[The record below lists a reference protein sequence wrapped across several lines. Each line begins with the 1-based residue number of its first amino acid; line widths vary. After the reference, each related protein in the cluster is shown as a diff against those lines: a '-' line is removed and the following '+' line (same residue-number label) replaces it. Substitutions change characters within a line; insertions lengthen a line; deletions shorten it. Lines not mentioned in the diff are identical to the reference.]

1 MSEQETENKDERER
15 ESVRNRGERVRKRDE
30 RKRVGRIKKRAIE
43 RARVYSN
50 RTETD
55 GLRSGQ
61 QIYLLLRQP
70 AGH

>member
-15 ESVRNRGERVRKRDE
+15 ESVRNRGERVRKTSW
-30 RKRVGRIKKRAIE
+30 KKQKERAIE
-43 RARVYSN
+43 RARFYSN

>member
-1 MSEQETENKDERER
+1 MKENELEETKR
-15 ESVRNRGERVRKRDE
+15 ESDR
-30 RKRVGRIKKRAIE
+30 E

>member
-15 ESVRNRGERVRKRDE
+15 ESVRNKEGKVRKRDE
-30 RKRVGRIKKRAIE
+30 RKRVERNKKRE
-43 RARVYSN
+43 RFYSN